1 MDRIAN
7 MPQESYA
14 TPPAAPPIGG
24 RGVRAWLFSLWQ
36 KDTTFFWRLS
46 KDSLSKDRVPSDL
59 YIEASLSAARPLYR
73 SLPYSQSQGQPHVMA
88 SLGQS
93 GQIVVKLILSMCK
106 MSIHICIKL
115 FTPCEKLFTTQKSID
130 PLSHKH

>member
-24 RGVRAWLFSLWQ
+24 RGGAGVAFLSVAKGHYLFL
-36 KDTTFFWRLS
+36 
-46 KDSLSKDRVPSDL
+46 
-59 YIEASLSAARPLYR
+59 AAVKGQLVKGQGPVRPLYR

-93 GQIVVKLILSMCK
+93 GQIVVKLMRVKVSNDGILIGLFGTAFDD
-106 MSIHICIKL
+106 SIG
-115 FTPCEKLFTTQKSID
+115 S
-130 PLSHKH
+130 

>member
-1 MDRIAN
+1 
-7 MPQESYA
+7 MPR
-14 TPPAAPPIGG
+14 PPPLPPMGG

-59 YIEASLSAARPLYR
+59 YIEAS
-73 SLPYSQSQGQPHVMA
+73 PYSQSQGQPHVMA

-93 GQIVVKLILSMCK
+93 GQIVVKLMRVKVSNDRILIGLFGTAFDD
-106 MSIHICIKL
+106 SIG
-115 FTPCEKLFTTQKSID
+115 S
-130 PLSHKH
+130 